1 MPTRCG
7 RRPQRVLLFEKGRA
21 ELAPPGQPGQPA
33 LTAAGTIRAH
43 RDKRGRSSGHKP
55 ARGLPPR
62 FNRSIKHS
70 MAIQQLSEEQIHTW
84 TRAQK
89 DEWWFKN
96 IYRGDMAQLSLR
108 SGLTGF
114 LLGGVLAATSLY
126 IGAKTGIGIGVGLTS
141 VILAFA
147 MFRMM
152 HAAGWASDYTVLENN
167 CTQSIATAAG
177 YVVSPLFSSMAAYM
191 LVSGKII
198 PWWQLMIWIAVIST
212 LGVLVAFPMKRRFIN
227 EDQLPF
233 PEGRAC
239 GVVLDSLYTG
249 EAGEG
254 MYKARLL
261 AKVAVLTATYQAIVS
276 DGWMK
281 LLQFKLLR
289 MDQWAGMKEPWTF
302 HERLDQYYYQ
312 AAVKADLWIPK
323 ILGTDFRALGLRFT
337 LDAAMLGV
345 GGLMGIA
352 VATSCLLGAFIN
364 FVILAPIMIQAGD
377 IVQRVAPS
385 GAIVPISRAEIV
397 NQWSMW
403 WGVAMMV
410 TGSLVSLAAKP
421 ELFTAAFKSVTGKK
435 TKADAGTDL
444 LAHIEVPLWVSYVGV
459 PVFGLLGAWITH
471 EFFGVPLLLALVSLP
486 LIFVLTVICTNSMAL
501 TSWTPTGSLSKIT
514 QFTMGAIDSSNPASN
529 LLPAGMTSEI
539 ASNAANL
546 LSDIKPGYMLGGKPR
561 HQVVGHLI
569 GIIAGVLAC
578 VPLFFLLFLPP
589 DVNGVRSVATLVSEQ
604 FAMPAAIQWKGVA
617 EIIAKGLKG
626 LPSSALIAM
635 GFAVVSAII
644 LEVARIASKG
654 RFQISAVSVGLGV
667 VLPPESTLAM
677 WLGALIFWL
686 LSKRFKDARSA
697 GYKRWVEGCEP
708 ICAGLISGA
717 ALMGI
722 GNAIVNVL
730 IG

>member
-1 MPTRCG
+1 
-7 RRPQRVLLFEKGRA
+7 
-21 ELAPPGQPGQPA
+21 
-33 LTAAGTIRAH
+33 
-43 RDKRGRSSGHKP
+43 
-55 ARGLPPR
+55 
-62 FNRSIKHS
+62 
-70 MAIQQLSEEQIHTW
+70 MAIQQLSDEQIHTW

-261 AKVAVLTATYQAIVS
+261 AKVAVLTAAYQAIVS

-312 AAVKADLWIPK
+312 AAVKAELWIPK

-435 TKADAGTDL
+435 AKADAGTDL
-444 LAHIEVPLWVSYVGV
+444 LAHIEVPLWVSYIGV
-459 PVFGLLGAWITH
+459 PVFGVLGAWITH

-569 GIIAGVLAC
+569 GIVAGVLAC

-677 WLGALIFWL
+677 WLGALLFWL